1 MDNTSRVLPSRPE
14 LVPELK
20 NEALH
25 ENEEPTRRKRKR
37 KRKKTSNITNEAMNE
52 EDVAMNEEEEP
63 PAAEDSYPG
72 LSSTQ
77 DLLGEPGKM
86 PRTLLPSHLV
96 EAPSDRLPIF
106 PMAVLRNART
116 GLKRSNRHN
125 PFVTARNIRP
135 YPFITAGNIRT
146 RREPTTLAESR
157 INHRHG

>member
-1 MDNTSRVLPSRPE
+1 MENTSKDLPSRPE
-14 LVPELK
+14 LVPNLKDEGLHK
-20 NEALH
+20 NEEH
-25 ENEEPTRRKRKR
+25 TRRKRKKR

-63 PAAEDSYPG
+63 PAAQDSYPG

-116 GLKRSNRHN
+116 SLKRSNRPN
-125 PFVTARNIRP
+125 
-135 YPFITAGNIRT
+135 PFITASNIRT
-146 RREPTTLAESR
+146 RREPTTVAESR